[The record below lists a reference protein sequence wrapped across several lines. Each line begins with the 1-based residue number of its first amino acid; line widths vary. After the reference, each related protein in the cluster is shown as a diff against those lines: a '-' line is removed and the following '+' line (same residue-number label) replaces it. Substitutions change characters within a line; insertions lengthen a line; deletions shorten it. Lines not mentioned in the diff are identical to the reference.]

1 MKRVIGVLL
10 AAAIASAI
18 PLDARAQREDGCFM
32 TDTNGQV
39 ISLGRLC
46 GNSSG
51 SINATPTFRIP
62 IKRRDRGTPV
72 IEVRFNNRYTFEMLL
87 DTGASHTVITPAMA
101 ERLSLQPVGVAIA
114 DTASATGVEF
124 PIGLVESMQAGSVA
138 AKDILVAVSP
148 ALTLGLLG
156 QDFYGNRD
164 VIIREN
170 YVEFHPR

>member
-1 MKRVIGVLL
+1 MKRVIGALL
-10 AAAIASAI
+10 VAAIASLI
-18 PLDARAQREDGCFM
+18 PLDVRAQREEGCFM
-32 TDTNGQV
+32 TDSNGRV
-39 ISLGRLC
+39 INLGRLC
-46 GNSSG
+46 GDSSG
-51 SINATPTFRIP
+51 SSNTTPTFRIP

-72 IEVRFNNRYTFEMLL
+72 IDVRFNGQYTFEMLL

-101 ERLSLQPVGVAIA
+101 QRLSLEPRGVAVA

-124 PIGLVESMQAGSVA
+124 PIGLVESMQVGSVA
-138 AKDILVAVSP
+138 VNDVLVAVSP

-170 YVEFHPR
+170 YVEFWSR